1 MGLPIWR
8 DPTETKPKPRDA
20 LKSDPTA
27 AARSS
32 IRRRPSIH
40 GRRGS
45 QRPRLMRDATLPRFG
60 FERPPMPDAAT
71 SEPLEPLRGII
82 VTSVPAVSTLLES
95 ADRNQ
100 PGSLDAHPPP
110 PPVPESRNYY
120 ADATASHGARE
131 AQRME
136 ALRQLQERAGR
147 LQQEA
152 VRGLDR
158 WRSRA
163 GDTRHSDRERR
174 MRLSPEPF
182 GHGMHSP
189 SGEWRSSN
197 GAALQ
202 ALRDIRQRATDSPE
216 RTSESNQD
224 SSRGARAAQ
233 LSARATLPTPPMDQ
247 SDPDAEVR
255 RPSHPLSNEWRPHSP
270 VDGPVDGLGDRNR
283 SPTPMDGW
291 EIMRGTIDPDPTLPS
306 TDSSFTSAAASQ
318 SFNSHPATNITE
330 PEQASVR
337 ASYSDRSHRTRDH
350 ESASD
355 SATSFDTDD
364 LACDDDETTVRQMVS
379 AENFAEDMYEF
390 EISTSDGRQRVL
402 EQEHIRSLN
411 GNRFALPH
419 ESPRID
425 IGFRLIEEALESEEG
440 RERLFHI
447 GAFDGQED
455 LQTFM
460 NDRRNPSRVH
470 PQNGRRRLAHLPD
483 FERESSHP
491 TTSQSRRADEA
502 SAEVENFFNRY
513 TADSLI
519 PSHARTTSPPPRYSP
534 AMPDGPLASHPDV
547 DTFVSRD
554 QPEAHPVSPPA
565 QRSPN
570 DVTMSLLNS
579 GPDDLDAMRRI
590 VERLARRDD
599 VPDSWWMSMG
609 LNLSRTRPQRA
620 RSPRRGGAGGELA
633 SSAAGSRVQTGRVE
647 RGTSRL

>member
-8 DPTETKPKPRDA
+8 DPAETQPKRRHA

-45 QRPRLMRDATLPRFG
+45 QRPRLMRDATLPRFE
-60 FERPPMPDAAT
+60 FERPSLPDAAT

-95 ADRNQ
+95 ADRSR
-100 PGSLDAHPPP
+100 PASLEAPPPP

-120 ADATASHGARE
+120 ADAAGPHGARE

-136 ALRQLQERAGR
+136 SLRQLQERAAR

-163 GDTRHSDRERR
+163 GDTRPSDRERR

-182 GHGMHSP
+182 GHGTHSP

-202 ALRDIRQRATDSPE
+202 ALRDIHQRATNSPE
-216 RTSESNQD
+216 RNSESNPD
-224 SSRGARAAQ
+224 SSRGTRAAQ
-233 LSARATLPTPPMDQ
+233 ITARATLPTPPMDQ

-270 VDGPVDGLGDRNR
+270 DDGPVDGLGDRNR
-283 SPTPMDGW
+283 SPTPMDAW
-291 EIMRGTIDPDPTLPS
+291 EIMRDTIDPDPALPS

-318 SFNSHPATNITE
+318 SFNSHPATTITE
-330 PEQASVR
+330 PEQTSAR
-337 ASYSDRSHRTRDH
+337 ASYSERSQRTRDH
-350 ESASD
+350 ESTSD
-355 SATSFDTDD
+355 SSASFDADD
-364 LACDDDETTVRQMVS
+364 LACEDDETTARQMVS

-440 RERLFHI
+440 RDRLFHI

-470 PQNGRRRLAHLPD
+470 PQNGRRARLAHVPD
-483 FERESSHP
+483 FEGENSDP
-491 TTSQSRRADEA
+491 VTSRSRRAGEA
-502 SAEVENFFNRY
+502 STEVENFFNRY

-554 QPEAHPVSPPA
+554 APEAHPVSPPTH
-565 QRSPN
+565 RSQN

-620 RSPRRGGAGGELA
+620 RSPPRRGAGELA
-633 SSAAGSRVQTGRVE
+633 SPAAGNRVQTGRVE

>member
-8 DPTETKPKPRDA
+8 DPTETQPKPRDA
-20 LKSDPTA
+20 LKSDRTA

-40 GRRGS
+40 GRQGS

-60 FERPPMPDAAT
+60 FERPSMPDAAS

-82 VTSVPAVSTLLES
+82 VTNVPAVSTLLES
-95 ADRNQ
+95 
-100 PGSLDAHPPP
+100 
-110 PPVPESRNYY
+110 
-120 ADATASHGARE
+120 
-131 AQRME
+131 
-136 ALRQLQERAGR
+136 
-147 LQQEA
+147 
-152 VRGLDR
+152 
-158 WRSRA
+158 
-163 GDTRHSDRERR
+163 
-174 MRLSPEPF
+174 
-182 GHGMHSP
+182 
-189 SGEWRSSN
+189 
-197 GAALQ
+197 
-202 ALRDIRQRATDSPE
+202 SPE
-216 RTSESNQD
+216 RNSESNQD

-270 VDGPVDGLGDRNR
+270 VEGPVDGLGDRNR

-330 PEQASVR
+330 PEQTSAR
-337 ASYSDRSHRTRDH
+337 ASYSDRSQRTRDH
-350 ESASD
+350 ESTSD
-355 SATSFDTDD
+355 TSTSFDADD
-364 LACDDDETTVRQMVS
+364 LACEDDETTVRQMVS

-460 NDRRNPSRVH
+460 NDRRNPSRVY
-470 PQNGRRRLAHLPD
+470 PQNGRRTRPAHMSD
-483 FERESSHP
+483 FEGESSHP
-491 TTSQSRRADEA
+491 ATSRSRRAGEA
-502 SAEVENFFNRY
+502 SAEVDNFFNRY

-519 PSHARTTSPPPRYSP
+519 PAHARTTSPPPRYSP
-534 AMPDGPLASHPDV
+534 TMPDGPLASHPDV

-554 QPEAHPVSPPA
+554 APEAHPVSPPTH
-565 QRSPN
+565 RSHH
-570 DVTMSLLNS
+570 DVTMSLFNS

-609 LNLSRTRPQRA
+609 LNLSRTRPQSA
-620 RSPRRGGAGGELA
+620 RSSRRGAGELA
-633 SSAAGSRVQTGRVE
+633 SPAAAGNRVQTGRVE

>member
-1 MGLPIWR
+1 
-8 DPTETKPKPRDA
+8 
-20 LKSDPTA
+20 
-27 AARSS
+27 
-32 IRRRPSIH
+32 
-40 GRRGS
+40 
-45 QRPRLMRDATLPRFG
+45 
-60 FERPPMPDAAT
+60 
-71 SEPLEPLRGII
+71 
-82 VTSVPAVSTLLES
+82 
-95 ADRNQ
+95 
-100 PGSLDAHPPP
+100 
-110 PPVPESRNYY
+110 
-120 ADATASHGARE
+120 
-131 AQRME
+131 
-136 ALRQLQERAGR
+136 
-147 LQQEA
+147 
-152 VRGLDR
+152 
-158 WRSRA
+158 
-163 GDTRHSDRERR
+163 
-174 MRLSPEPF
+174 
-182 GHGMHSP
+182 
-189 SGEWRSSN
+189 
-197 GAALQ
+197 
-202 ALRDIRQRATDSPE
+202 
-216 RTSESNQD
+216 
-224 SSRGARAAQ
+224 
-233 LSARATLPTPPMDQ
+233 MDQ

-291 EIMRGTIDPDPTLPS
+291 EIMRGTIDPDPALPS

-318 SFNSHPATNITE
+318 SFNSHPATSITE
-330 PEQASVR
+330 PEQTSAP
-337 ASYSDRSHRTRDH
+337 YSDRSHRTRDH

-355 SATSFDTDD
+355 SSTSFDADD
-364 LACDDDETTVRQMVS
+364 LACEDDEMTVRQMVS

-447 GAFDGQED
+447 GAFDGQDD

-470 PQNGRRRLAHLPD
+470 PQNGRRTRPAHVSD
-483 FERESSHP
+483 FERESLHP
-491 TTSQSRRADEA
+491 ATSRSRRTGEA
-502 SAEVENFFNRY
+502 SAEVDNFFNRY

-519 PSHARTTSPPPRYSP
+519 TSHARTTSPPPRYSP
-534 AMPDGPLASHPDV
+534 AVPDGPLASHPDV

-554 QPEAHPVSPPA
+554 QPEAHPVSPPT
-565 QRSPN
+565 QRSQN

-620 RSPRRGGAGGELA
+620 RSPRRGGGAEGELA
-633 SSAAGSRVQTGRVE
+633 SPAAGNRVQTGRVE

>member
-8 DPTETKPKPRDA
+8 DPTETQPKPRDA
-20 LKSDPTA
+20 LKSDRTA

-40 GRRGS
+40 GRQGS

-60 FERPPMPDAAT
+60 FERPSMPDAAS

-82 VTSVPAVSTLLES
+82 VTNVPAVSTLLES

-100 PGSLDAHPPP
+100 PGSLEAPPPP

-120 ADATASHGARE
+120 ADATGFHGARE

-163 GDTRHSDRERR
+163 GDTRPSDRERR

-202 ALRDIRQRATDSPE
+202 ALRDIRQRATGSPE
-216 RTSESNQD
+216 RNSESNQD

-270 VDGPVDGLGDRNR
+270 VEGPVDGLGDRNR

-330 PEQASVR
+330 PEQTSAR
-337 ASYSDRSHRTRDH
+337 ASYSDRSQRTRDH
-350 ESASD
+350 ESTSD
-355 SATSFDTDD
+355 TSTSFDADD
-364 LACDDDETTVRQMVS
+364 LACEDDETTVRQM
-379 AENFAEDMYEF
+379 M
-390 EISTSDGRQRVL
+390 G
-402 EQEHIRSLN
+402 
-411 GNRFALPH
+411 GK
-419 ESPRID
+419 
-425 IGFRLIEEALESEEG
+425 
-440 RERLFHI
+440 
-447 GAFDGQED
+447 
-455 LQTFM
+455 
-460 NDRRNPSRVH
+460 
-470 PQNGRRRLAHLPD
+470 GRRAG
-483 FERESSHP
+483 
-491 TTSQSRRADEA
+491 EA
-502 SAEVENFFNRY
+502 SAEVDNFFNRY

-519 PSHARTTSPPPRYSP
+519 PAHARTTSPPPRYSP
-534 AMPDGPLASHPDV
+534 TMPDGPLASHPDV

-554 QPEAHPVSPPA
+554 APEAHPVSPPTH
-565 QRSPN
+565 RSHH
-570 DVTMSLLNS
+570 DVTMSLFNS

-609 LNLSRTRPQRA
+609 LNLSRTRPQSA
-620 RSPRRGGAGGELA
+620 RSSRRGAGELA
-633 SSAAGSRVQTGRVE
+633 SPAAAGNRVQTGRVE